1 MGGLRPRS
9 ASTLSGLNQ
18 FNKKGDNGQGAL
30 TKTMKERDQLLV
42 RIKHLQE
49 ELQLA
54 LMAAED
60 INALKGNK
68 NMYN

>member
-1 MGGLRPRS
+1 MRPRS
-9 ASTLSGLNQ
+9 ASTLSGLSFDNV
-18 FNKKGDNGQGAL
+18 KKDNGQGSL

-42 RIKHLQE
+42 RVKNLQE

-60 INALKGNK
+60 ISALKCNE
-68 NMYN
+68 M